1 MGSEM
6 CIRDR
11 HFTPNFSMLVGIN
24 VDGATHLTSAPMVV
38 NKCIF
43 DLATVSAGAVS
54 TDAMEAIQNTD
65 LLHHYATQLDDYES
79 SGLIAEAN
87 VCAPIPRPRNSF
99 GVGLNYQLHVEEAA
113 SKTPNTPMVFTKFPS
128 CISGPTDDVIM
139 RSDEC
144 DYEGELLVVI
154 GKDGKL
160 PWHIP
165 ADLKYFREGAIKAYE
180 MILIGHSEEDHKTLN
195 SLLGKELYE
204 DFKASIEARNEAAQK
219 LEYSIIKVSELQIDD
234 IKIEKNIASITCR
247 INAETSSTISEFK
260 DDEKSTKRNSA
271 KTKEIWTFSK
281 NLKSKDPNW
290 KVIAISRLN

>member
-1 MGSEM
+1 MFD
-6 CIRDR
+6 IINLILLIIVI
-11 HFTPNFSMLVGIN
+11 FILIMLRSVLGRRT
-24 VDGATHLTSAPMVV
+24 GLEKPVV
-38 NKCIF
+38 MDF
-43 DLATVSAGAVS
+43 DEHKSKAVE
-54 TDAMEAIQNTD
+54 TNHE
-65 LLHHYATQLDDYES
+65 
-79 SGLIAEAN
+79 
-87 VCAPIPRPRNSF
+87 
-99 GVGLNYQLHVEEAA
+99 
-113 SKTPNTPMVFTKFPS
+113 
-128 CISGPTDDVIM
+128 DDVRNPPEINE
-139 RSDEC
+139 DEKNISSFL
-144 DYEGELLVVI
+144 GELKYLEKSLK
-154 GKDGKL
+154 GF
-160 PWHIP
+160 
-165 ADLKYFREGAIKAYE
+165 DLKYFREGAIKAYE

-204 DFKASIEARNEAAQK
+204 DFKASIDARNEAAQK